1 MRGLKGLSKLVVV
14 AMTAATLMLMAAVG
28 VSAAS
33 GTFGSANAVTSALNV
48 ISHNAA
54 AKVTAANNSGGNEK
68 DKNKCKGD
76 DDHDNSTPG
85 HKNHPCDEGGDGGGD
100 HGGDGGGHGGHHHP
114 E

>member
-1 MRGLKGLSKLVVV
+1 MRGLKGLSKVVVV

-33 GTFGSANAVTSALNV
+33 GTFGSTSAVTSVLGG

-54 AKVTAANNSGGNEK
+54 VKVTAANNSGGNEK
-68 DKNKCKGD
+68 DKKKCKGD
-76 DDHDNSTPG
+76 HDTDNSTPG

-100 HGGDGGGHGGHHHP
+100 HGGDGHGHGGGHHP